1 MIITRILTGP
11 FGPLRD
17 YSHSSCE
24 LLPALSY
31 PFRANGNQS
40 HRGLSWFH
48 HLYLLPSSSVLV
60 QNWNETSLVK
70 ISGNKYFGAIT
81 HSGSIINYL
90 DIPYA
95 DPPIRFHTAKPYT
108 STPYSMIPRVG
119 STSWPSGCIS
129 QTGGTEN
136 CLVINVV
143 RTTRLAQEEGGKGRA
158 VLVWIYGGGYIL
170 GSGSDVAPY
179 DILLLGEKRNKNLI
193 FVSFK

>member
-1 MIITRILTGP
+1 MSYC
-11 FGPLRD
+11 PLFPTPL
-17 YSHSSCE
+17 E
-24 LLPALSY
+24 LIGINP
-31 PFRANGNQS
+31 P
-40 HRGLSWFH
+40 RGLSGFH
-48 HLYLLPSSSVLV
+48 HFYLLPSSSVLV
-60 QNWNETSLVK
+60 QNWNETSLVT
-70 ISGNKYFGAIT
+70 IRGNKYFGAIT
-81 HSGSIINYL
+81 HSGGIINYL

-108 STPYSMIPRVG
+108 STPYSIIPRVG
-119 STSWPSGCIS
+119 PTSWPSGCIS

-170 GSGSDVAPY
+170 GSGSDMAPY
-179 DILLLGEKRNKNLI
+179 DLLLLGEKRDKNFI